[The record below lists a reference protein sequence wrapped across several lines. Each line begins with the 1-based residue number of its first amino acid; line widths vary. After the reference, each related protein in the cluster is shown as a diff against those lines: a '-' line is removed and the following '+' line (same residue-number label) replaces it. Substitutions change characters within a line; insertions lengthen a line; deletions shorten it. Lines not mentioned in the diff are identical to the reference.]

1 MYEINLSKLQEV
13 TSDLSTNQ
21 TNNSEQTTKI
31 STEVAESLSKYKG
44 YKPAEEEQG
53 EQVPADTA
61 STARTTNKKKPYNL
75 GRRVGNTRIID
86 FNSVYNTQPP
96 ISINGG
102 RITFHPNTSNTNT
115 PYANTTDGYIGD
127 SSQNNRGDCYF
138 LAELN
143 AIRNTKAGQKVLQQ
157 NCKKNK
163 DGSYTVTLPGANKIR
178 EEYAKRGLECPITGT
193 YKISKAALNLAG
205 KSKMYSKGDLE
216 VVAYELAMEAYRA
229 EMYLNQKQNGK
240 TGFTT
245 AEGQPIGINGSGDVL
260 SSGHTFDAGF
270 ILTGKKS
277 EVFRAD
283 KKRYATVTPYKD
295 GKYGYISRQEM
306 ANRTGADVSM
316 YKAKTL
322 GVFEVSSYTQ
332 KEQAINS
339 MLNKYEG
346 KEGSYA
352 LTVSVRVAKNG
363 PDGITKAGGGHAL
376 TIAKITKDTVYVANP
391 WHPDKIEPIPRREFI
406 KMTTGIDAM
415 PVTAPKPQPQQQ
427 SVSLS
432 TILHYFNKK

>member
-1 MYEINLSKLQEV
+1 MYEINQAKLQEFI
-13 TSDLSTNQ
+13 SNFGTNQ
-21 TNNSEQTTKI
+21 TNNNGQEPQI
-31 STEVAESLSKYKG
+31 STELAESLSRYKG
-44 YKPAEEEQG
+44 YKPEEEQG
-53 EQVPADTA
+53 EQISAETA
-61 STARTTNKKKPYNL
+61 NTKSTNKQKTYNL

-86 FNSVYNTQPP
+86 FDSVYNSRPS

-102 RITFHPNTSNTNT
+102 RISFHPNTTHAHT

-127 SSQNNRGDCYF
+127 SKQNKRGDCYF

-193 YKISKAALNLAG
+193 YKISKSALNIAG
-205 KSKMYSKGDLE
+205 NNSMYSKGDLE

-240 TGFTT
+240 TGPRT
-245 AEGQPIGINGSGDVL
+245 AEGQRIGTEGNGDVL
-260 SSGHTFDAGF
+260 SGGFTYDAGF
-270 ILTGKKS
+270 ILTGAKS

-283 KKRYATVTPYKD
+283 KKRYASVTPYKD
-295 GKYGYISRQEM
+295 GKYGYITRQEM
-306 ANRTGADVSM
+306 AKRSGADISM
-316 YKAKTL
+316 YKVKTA
-322 GVFEVSSYTQ
+322 GVSEVSSYTQ

-352 LTVSVRVAKNG
+352 LTVSVRVAENG

-376 TIAKITKDTVYVANP
+376 TVAKITKDTVYVANP
-391 WHPDKIEPIPRREFI
+391 WHPNKIEPIPRKDFI
-406 KMTTGIDAM
+406 KMTTGLVAM
-415 PVTAPKPQPQQQ
+415 PVTAPKKPLKQQGIN
-427 SVSLS
+427 LS
-432 TILHYFNKK
+432 AILHYWNKK